1 MDFAI
6 QLPGYAGPADLLLY
20 LVRREEVEVERLPLA
35 RIIEQYLEF
44 LEVLTELNLDEVGD
58 FLEIASHLIE
68 FKAHAV
74 LPMESTPQESSDE
87 PLLEEPS
94 DRLAERL
101 IQYKRFRDVAFL
113 LEEQSQRWQMRF
125 PRLATDSLPVRNDL
139 ASQPI
144 AEVEVWD
151 LVNAFGRI
159 LKANRAPAAEQTIY
173 DDTPIHQHMQQ
184 LHQRIANEG
193 PLELQ
198 SLFPVGAHK
207 SRLVAMFLAT
217 LELTRHHG
225 VMAIQRQP
233 EGSIW
238 LQRGSDFQSM
248 LEVAQVDNV
257 TLSQFAASNLPVQP
271 R

>member
-35 RIIEQYLEF
+35 RIVEQYLEF

-74 LPMESTPQESSDE
+74 LPMEATPQETSDE
-87 PLLEEPS
+87 PLLEESS
-94 DRLAERL
+94 DRL

-113 LEEQSQRWQMRF
+113 LEEQAQRWQMRF
-125 PRLATDSLPVRNDL
+125 PRLASESLPVRNDL

-193 PLELQ
+193 PQELQ
-198 SLFPVGAHK
+198 SLFPARAHK

-225 VMAIQRQP
+225 VIAIQRQP

-238 LQRGSDFQSM
+238 LQRGTEFQM
-248 LEVAQVDNV
+248 TLEVAQVDNL
-257 TLSQFAASNLPVQP
+257 TLNQFAASNLPIQP